1 MNELSTKRFAS
12 PRARRAL
19 RSFGIDASRVTGTG
33 PNGRIVE
40 ADVLALSKKA
50 NGGTSAMRQAIA
62 QRTSESAAKIPHF
75 YLRATADVT
84 SLVDT
89 RRQIVERIE
98 KTANVRIT
106 YTDFLLRAVAL
117 ALREQ
122 PRANSIWE
130 DNGCVQLEQT
140 GVGLVLALD
149 EGMIIPVIGGA
160 DTLSVAAIARRRSD
174 LAADAE
180 LQKRLASQRASISLS
195 NLGNSRVDEFDAIIP
210 TGQSMILAAGR
221 IALRPHIVDG
231 KLEARQTLNL
241 SLALDHRVHDG
252 APAAKF
258 LDRIIQFL
266 ENPATLLI
274 QEVVT

>member
-12 PRARRAL
+12 PRARRAM

-40 ADVLALSKKA
+40 ADVLALSKKSG
-50 NGGTSAMRQAIA
+50 GGTSTMRQAIA

-84 SLVDT
+84 ALVDT
-89 RRQIVERIE
+89 RQQIVERIE

-106 YTDFLLRAVAL
+106 YTDFLLRAIAL
-117 ALREQ
+117 ALRER

-130 DNGCVQLEQT
+130 DNGCIQLEQA

-160 DTLSVAAIARRRSD
+160 DTLSVAAIARRRTD
-174 LAADAE
+174 LASDAE

-221 IALRPHIVDG
+221 ITLRPHVVDG

-258 LDRIIQFL
+258 LDSIIQFL

-274 QEVVT
+274 QEVVP